1 MEAKS
6 TKEIT
11 IKEETK
17 KATTKELTLPG
28 LMDLPVEVL
37 AKIFNFLPSQDIRWA
52 VHRERAFLLYGGV
65 SWACKRFYEICKD
78 ESLVPVRDLCIYG
91 DKNRFYRL
99 RDVEAVSGII
109 FRSQEL
115 TSLKIKTLNLD
126 TVNKLVPIAL
136 MNCPNLISLEI
147 VETSDMTRGE

>member
-1 MEAKS
+1 MEKAKPR
-6 TKEIT
+6 KEKTDLI
-11 IKEETK
+11 EEVMLEDFP
-17 KATTKELTLPG
+17 A
-28 LMDLPVEVL
+28 EVL
-37 AKIFNFLPSQDIRWA
+37 VKIFNFLSNHDI
-52 VHRERAFLLYGGV
+52 HCGV

-115 TSLKIKTLNLD
+115 TSLKINSLNLD
-126 TVNKLVPIAL
+126 MVNKLVPIAL
-136 MNCPNLISLEI
+136 MNCPKLISLEI